1 MQIQTDEE
9 KERRTGRNRRHL
21 HLRMSIFFFVTFLVF
36 TVLIVRIALLQ
47 FVQGPE
53 LRSQMLKIGT
63 KSIEMSPIRGSIF
76 EAAGNKLAYSVPT
89 HSLYFKMEKN
99 YTPEEALL
107 IAAQIESVIERYGD
121 PNKPMTKEMIY
132 EQMDIR
138 SRVNYGYVPRR
149 IKIDLTEK
157 EIAVFLENRDKYPYI
172 DILEEGIRQ
181 YDEDKV
187 APQIIG
193 YLRRYNTAKQHLN
206 AYKHIDNEKRAPE
219 RKYLENEFVGFDG
232 IELMYQEELRGANG
246 SKTYPVNSNNK
257 IIGPM
262 ELTKPER
269 GLDIHLTLHKDV
281 QLKTRTAIENH
292 LVKLRNSNIKAER
305 APNAITGYAV
315 AIEIKTGNIIAMANV
330 PDYDT
335 NVWRTGRIG
344 TEALKQIGSNQYNGT
359 VREVFQDYGSKK
371 ENNLH
376 PSSLV
381 YLGSTMKPLTVL
393 IGLQEGLI
401 HPSTTYRDIG
411 YAEFGRKGKE
421 ARVHNA
427 SKHALG
433 LMDPARSLSSSS
445 NAFMVDMIGNPLYL
459 QYGKEKGLEIWDRY
473 MKAFGLGTLT
483 GSGFP
488 AESEGIRDYMQADQ
502 TGQAS
507 LAYASFGQQGKY
519 TTLQLA
525 QYAATLANHGKRL
538 KPQFVSKITDASG
551 KTIKKMKPEIIGEI
565 KFKQEYWDT
574 VERGMLG
581 VGVRGFD
588 GFPYKFVRKTGTSEQ
603 AIPGRKELVENA
615 VFIAYAPAEEPV
627 LAVAVVVPEG
637 GYGAWG
643 AAPIARHIFDAYD
656 EHFGLKGKPRKKTD
670 NGK

>member
-9 KERRTGRNRRHL
+9 KEQRTGRNRRHFY
-21 HLRMSIFFFVTFLVF
+21 LRMSIFFFVTFLVF

-63 KSIEMSPIRGSIF
+63 KSIEISPIRGSIF
-76 EAAGNKLAYSVPT
+76 EASGNKLAYSVPT

-99 YTPEEALL
+99 YKPEEALL
-107 IAAQIESVIERYGD
+107 IADQIVSVFERYGD
-121 PNKPMTKEMIY
+121 PNIPMTKQMVY
-132 EQMDIR
+132 DQMDIG

-149 IKIDLTEK
+149 IKIDLTKK
-157 EIAVFLENRDKYPYI
+157 EIAYFLENRDTYPYI
-172 DILEEGIRQ
+172 DIIEESIRQ

-187 APQIIG
+187 APQIVG
-193 YLRRYNTAKQHLN
+193 YLRRYNTAKQHVS
-206 AYKHIDNEKRAPE
+206 AYKRIDNEKRDPE
-219 RKYLENEFVGFDG
+219 REYLENEFVGFDG
-232 IELMYQEELRGANG
+232 IELMYQEELRGSNG
-246 SKTYPVNSNNK
+246 IKTYPVNSNNR

-262 ELTKPER
+262 ELTKPEK
-269 GLDIHLTLHKDV
+269 GLDVHLTLHKDV
-281 QLKTRTAIENH
+281 QLKTQAAIEKH
-292 LVKLRNSNIKAER
+292 LVKLRSSNIKAER
-305 APNAITGYAV
+305 ASNAITGYAV
-315 AIEIKTGNIIAMANV
+315 AMEVKTGNIIAMANV
-330 PDYDT
+330 PDYNT
-335 NVWRTGRIG
+335 NIWRTGRISE
-344 TEALKQIGSNQYNGT
+344 EALKHIGSNQYNGT

-427 SKHALG
+427 SRYALG
-433 LMDPARSLSSSS
+433 MMDPARSLSSSS
-445 NAFMVDMIGNPLYL
+445 NAFMVDKIGNPLYL
-459 QYGKEKGLEIWDRY
+459 KYGKEKGLEIWDSY
-473 MKAFGLGTLT
+473 MKAFGLGIHT

-488 AESEGIRDYMQADQ
+488 AESEGILDYMQENQ

-525 QYAATLANHGKRL
+525 QYTATLANHGKRL
-538 KPQFVSKITDASG
+538 KPQFVSKITDANG
-551 KTIKKMKPEIIGEI
+551 NTVKQMKPEVLSEM
-565 KFKQEYWDT
+565 KFKQQYWDT
-574 VERGMLG
+574 VEKGMLG
-581 VGVRGFD
+581 VGVQGFD

-603 AIPGRKELVENA
+603 SIAGRKEMVENA
-615 VFIAYAPAEEPV
+615 VFIAYAPADDPV

-643 AAPIARHIFDAYD
+643 AAPIARRMFDAYD
-656 EHFGLKGKPRKKTD
+656 EHVGLTGKPRK
-670 NGK
+670 